1 MRLPSTLLLSSALIL
16 FAAISHAGAK
26 QPARSDKTSY
36 YPHWVARDGTVTD
49 AILKRLRPGSIVAV
63 HHEWPLSELRRI
75 LNASGSF
82 TLSWYVE
89 ANVQER
95 NDPAPRGTPVAA
107 RIATAQKKQATLVG
121 EYGKNRFANLIEL
134 DGARDKYEGSLR
146 GVGNNRKDW
155 EVDAAAAKA
164 AGFRYVAKSPSHAHV
179 KDLRAKFGADFVPR
193 IVFEDVTGSARD
205 KNPGYR
211 RDAKALA
218 ADGETVTLIVHEGA
232 YGGFSA
238 TPLKKARSVVKS
250 DFSQHNVEA
259 YWGRKSSKEE
269 YVKLKDFTEDPTA
282 SEPVTDKNNDALPSE

>member
-49 AILKRLRPGSIVAV
+49 AILRRLQPGSIVAV

-75 LNASGSF
+75 LNASGKF

-89 ANVQER
+89 ANVQES
-95 NDPAPRGTPVAA
+95 NDPAPRGMPVAA
-107 RIATAQKKQATLVG
+107 RIATAQKKQASLVG

-146 GVGNNRKDW
+146 GKGNDRKDW
-155 EVDAAAAKA
+155 EADAAAAKA
-164 AGFRYVAKSPSHAHV
+164 AGFKYVAKSPSHAHI

-193 IVFEDVTGSARD
+193 IVFEDVTGNTLD
-205 KNPGYR
+205 NNPGYR
-211 RDAKALA
+211 NDAKALA
-218 ADGETVTLIVHEGA
+218 ADGETLTLIVHEGA
-232 YGGFSA
+232 YGGFPA
-238 TPLKKARSVVKS
+238 TPLKKARRVVKS
-250 DFSQHNVEA
+250 DFSHRNVEA
-259 YWGRKSSKEE
+259 YWGRKSSRED
-269 YVKLKDFTEDPTA
+269 YVKLKDFAEEPAASQPGNVKDSDTA
-282 SEPVTDKNNDALPSE
+282 PSE